1 MTLDR
6 TATMRHDVAMQRI
19 LVGVDG
25 SAESLKAVTWTADL
39 ARSLGAEV
47 IVASVYG
54 FYPVM
59 AMPSDGVFM
68 SEEWL
73 DGWRTDLQRDL
84 EGEWTKP
91 LRDAG
96 VPVVTRVE
104 QGLASEVLLRLAREN
119 GVYLIVVGSRGF
131 GAVRE
136 AILGSVSHV
145 LALHAPCPV
154 VVLPH
159 HHGAAHAALPVPQTA
174 SSDPGPRHG

>member
-1 MTLDR
+1 
-6 TATMRHDVAMQRI
+6 
-19 LVGVDG
+19 
-25 SAESLKAVTWTADL
+25 
-39 ARSLGAEV
+39 
-47 IVASVYG
+47 VYG

-59 AMPSDGVFM
+59 AMPSTGVFM

-84 EGEWTKP
+84 EGDWTKP

-119 GVYLIVVGSRGF
+119 SVDLIVVGSRGF

-136 AILGSVSHV
+136 AILGSVSHI

-159 HHGAAHAALPVPQTA
+159 HHGTAHVALPVPQTA
-174 SSDPGPRHG
+174 TSDTRPHH